1 MTDFLINQKK
11 NFNKVPIKALYNKL
25 LFINNF
31 ILKTLKKFDIINSKV
46 YNKEILTMI
55 INEKT
60 EKILE
65 LLEDD
70 CMMSLEQMATL
81 AGIEAAEAAALIDEL
96 KDKKI
101 ILKNRTVIN
110 WEKTDKEFVTAQIA
124 LNVVPQRGEGFDK
137 IAERIYKF
145 PEVQSLYLMAGQ
157 YDLLVTI
164 GGKTM
169 KEVAQFVAN
178 RLATLEFV
186 TGTSTHFVLKKYK
199 EQGVIFD
206 DNEIDDRQVITL

>member
-1 MTDFLINQKK
+1 M
-11 NFNKVPIKALYNKL
+11 V
-25 LFINNF
+25 
-31 ILKTLKKFDIINSKV
+31 
-46 YNKEILTMI
+46 

-60 EKILE
+60 AKILE
-65 LLEDD
+65 LLEND
-70 CMMSLEQMATL
+70 CMMSLEQIATL
-81 AGIEAAEAAALIDEL
+81 ADIDPAEVAGLIDEL

-101 ILKNRTVIN
+101 ILKNKTVIN
-110 WEKTDKEFVTAQIA
+110 WEKTNKEFVTAQIS

-164 GGKTM
+164 EGKTM
-169 KEVAQFVAN
+169 KEVALFVAN
-178 RLATLEFV
+178 RLAPLDFV